1 MPFSKC
7 PFLPGAPRLQE
18 LPMSEK
24 TRRRDLHAGALSSC
38 PSGIVPVDRDDATVL
53 SPATRVV
60 RCAVSLI
67 VRGHACRDFEI
78 PRMCVRYKGLY
89 RRPWHLKQGPY
100 QTHVS
105 APKMCLN
112 PL

>member
-7 PFLPGAPRLQE
+7 PFLPGPR
-18 LPMSEK
+18 PPKNSRMSEK

-60 RCAVSLI
+60 RCAVSRI
-67 VRGHACRDFEI
+67 VRGHAFRDFEI

-89 RRPWHLKQGPY
+89 PGLSVHVVGLGISSKVLIRPMSQP
-100 QTHVS
+100 
-105 APKMCLN
+105 
-112 PL
+112 